1 MRWWSVPIVCV
12 LMAAAS
18 PAKSQQLPPGTRVR
32 GVASGQQFGG
42 QVAWRQGDSMAIV
55 RNGVTRVVDRAGI
68 TRLDVVSGMRS
79 NTLRGLAI
87 GAGVGAFGGLVVISL
102 KDDSA
107 PPSELE
113 GLQYAL
119 AGMVFVVTTAAGGLV
134 GTFVKS
140 PRWVRVVPAGVGVSI
155 EF

>member
-1 MRWWSVPIVCV
+1 MRWRSVPILCV
-12 LMAAAS
+12 LIAAAS
-18 PAKSQQLPPGTRVR
+18 PAKAQQLQPGTRVR
-32 GVASGQQFGG
+32 GVASDQPFEG
-42 QVAWRQGDSMAIV
+42 QVAWLQADSIGIV
-55 RNGVTRVVDRAGI
+55 RYGETRVVDRAGI
-68 TRLDVVSGMRS
+68 TRLDVVSGSRS

-102 KDDSA
+102 KDDNA

-113 GLQYAL
+113 GLQYGI
-119 AGMVFVVTTAAGGLV
+119 AGMVFVVATAAGGLI

-140 PRWVRVVPAGVGVSI
+140 PRWVQVVPAGVGVSI